1 MACGTAITG
10 SDGLSYVTNR
20 PAVFGCQRCK
30 QLMFRDAKAATD
42 IVGIVAG
49 FVNGRECCS
58 LLHKPIVSPW
68 YIETQS
74 HFRIA
79 RNSTQGMSGF
89 CIV

>member
-49 FVNGRECCS
+49 FVNGREC
-58 LLHKPIVSPW
+58 
-68 YIETQS
+68 
-74 HFRIA
+74 
-79 RNSTQGMSGF
+79 
-89 CIV
+89 